1 MQTMTWIR
9 KWASSQLSKLGVVYL
24 QVVDL
29 IGVIF
34 LSFFI
39 LPGALQRNTSCV
51 FWTASLALPL
61 QGFDTNALGLFC
73 EHSVSRT
80 LAPVQLSKLAG
91 INLADDITGFRHSFI
106 FISVLLLY
114 GDGPNDKR
122 GSMGNVR
129 LHIFIRSVMFP
140 SRDWIILFYVWLD
153 NQIMWSS
160 RVHLKKIG

>member
-1 MQTMTWIR
+1 MQTMTWMR

-122 GSMGNVR
+122 GIAWAMSDFTSLSDR
-129 LHIFIRSVMFP
+129 SCFLHGIELYCFTF
-140 SRDWIILFYVWLD
+140 DWTI
-153 NQIMWSS
+153 
-160 RVHLKKIG
+160 K